1 MKSKN
6 IFVFI
11 LVIIIFLGGIYL
23 GRTLFSDKTI
33 EEKIVYKESSV
44 KDLRRNEIGIPAVN
58 ENNNGVI
65 ATLVTEVK
73 PGNGLVL
80 VNINDILAD
89 FYTQFSARTAA
100 SVASNYT
107 GVNLSN
113 LDVVYQIKA
122 NASIVGGP
130 SAGAAMT
137 VATIALL
144 SNKELEENVMITGA
158 INQDGGI
165 ERVGADPQKAEAAKN
180 IGIKLFLVPEG
191 DNVKASEYIKEKSCN
206 NYDGL
211 IFCQIIYKPQEVKLF
226 KDSDLEIKEV
236 KNIDEAAKLFL
247 K

>member
-113 LDVVYQIKA
+113 IDVVYQIKA

-137 VATIALL
+137 IATIALL
-144 SNKELEENVMITGA
+144 SNNQLKEDVMITGA
-158 INQDGGI
+158 INENGNI
-165 ERVGADPQKAEAAKN
+165 ERVGAVPQKAEAAKA
-180 IGIKLFLVPEG
+180 IGIKLFLIPVG
-191 DNVKASEYIKEKSCN
+191 DNFLATEYEREKSCN
-206 NYDGL
+206 TYNGKE
-211 IFCQIIYKPQEVKLF
+211 FCQVVYKAKEIRAF
-226 KDSDLEIKEV
+226 SDSDLEIKEV
-236 KNIDEAAKLFL
+236 KNIDEAVKLFL

>member
-1 MKSKN
+1 MKNKTLLL
-6 IFVFI
+6 II
-11 LVIIIFLGGIYL
+11 LILAIFLGGIVIGKYFFNVN
-23 GRTLFSDKTI
+23 TV
-33 EEKIVYKESSV
+33 EKIVYKENSI
-44 KDLRRNEIGIPAVN
+44 KDLRRNELKIPAVN
-58 ENNNGVI
+58 DNNEGVV
-65 ATLVTEVK
+65 ATLITEVK

-165 ERVGADPQKAEAAKN
+165 ERVGAVPQKAEAAKN